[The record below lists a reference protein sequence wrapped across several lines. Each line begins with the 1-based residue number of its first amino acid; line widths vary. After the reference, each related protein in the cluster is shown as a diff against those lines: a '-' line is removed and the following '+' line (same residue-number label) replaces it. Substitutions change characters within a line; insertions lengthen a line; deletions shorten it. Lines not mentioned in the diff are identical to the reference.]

1 MINRSSNTFIWF
13 RSIFHSTLFQDHR
26 ASRLGS
32 LHPHPAGTRAENL
45 LRAGPEDQTR
55 IVLNKTKQNSD
66 LLEASK
72 IRKLNQNSIKQ
83 KKIQILVNLK
93 LCNFEN

>member
-1 MINRSSNTFIWF
+1 MINRLSNTYLVSFNISFNFI
-13 RSIFHSTLFQDHR
+13 SAFQDHR

-32 LHPHPAGTRAENL
+32 LHSHPAGPRAENL

-55 IVLNKTKQNSD
+55 IVLNKTKQNTNSD

-83 KKIQILVNLK
+83 KKYK
-93 LCNFEN
+93 F